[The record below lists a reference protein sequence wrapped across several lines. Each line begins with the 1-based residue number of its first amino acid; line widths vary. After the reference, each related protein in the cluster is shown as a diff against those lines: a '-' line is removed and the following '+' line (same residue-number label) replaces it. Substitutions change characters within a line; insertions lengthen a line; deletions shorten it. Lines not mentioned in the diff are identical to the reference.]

1 MGDTTKSQDKWEEE
15 WNIEK
20 DLEALVRADA
30 VNADPERLKKA
41 KALAKKKVDENK
53 RRRDE
58 AQALVNLGEGKN
70 L

>member
-1 MGDTTKSQDKWEEE
+1 MGKGIMCTSEVDWE
-15 WNIEK
+15 IER

-41 KALAKKKVDENK
+41 KELAKKKLKDNK
-53 RRRDE
+53 QRRDE
-58 AQALVNLGEGKN
+58 AQALVDLGEGKN